1 MTLASQHRC
10 PFPPELAMK
19 HDRPNSSAKT
29 FAILLIGFLASAS
42 NAEEFTYERDIR
54 PIFKTHCFQCHG
66 EGGELQGGLDVRLR
80 RLIAKGGDSG
90 EAFTAGKPE
99 ESLLVQR
106 LLDGDMPPEEVAL
119 RPTAEEIET
128 IQRWIAGGAI
138 ASRPEPEDLDPDNYI
153 TEEERAFWS
162 FQPVRREQP
171 PEVKSAARVRTPIDQ
186 FIIAKLEAN
195 NLSISGD
202 ADARTI
208 VRRVYF
214 DLLGLPPTPQE
225 VDAVVNDSS
234 ANAYDRM
241 LERVLS
247 SPRYG
252 ERWGRHWLDVA
263 GYADSEGYTEDDP
276 VRPYVYK
283 YRDYVIRAFNDDKP
297 FDDFVIEQ
305 LAGDELLSPPFE
317 NLTADQAEK
326 LVATGFLR
334 MAPDG
339 TGVGGVDQNLARNDV
354 MAKTIEIVSTSIL
367 GLTVGCA
374 QCHNHRYDPISHED
388 YHAIRA
394 IFEPSLDWKNWLAP
408 AKRRVSLYT
417 DADRAK
423 AAEIEAEA
431 KKILDERTKKQDEF
445 IEATFQRELAKL
457 DVSLREPIT
466 VARNTPDKERTAEQK
481 NLLKKH
487 PSVNV
492 TASSLYLYDKK
503 AADEL
508 KKMADK
514 ADDIRKAKPQE
525 EFVRAVWEPAGKAPP
540 ATFLFHR
547 GDYEQPKQEIAPR
560 ELTVLTSARTN
571 NLPQNDDSRPTSG
584 RRLAYA
590 KWLASGEHP
599 LTARVIVNRIW
610 LNHFGQGLV
619 PTPGDFG
626 ALGVAPTHPELLDW
640 LASEFV
646 ASGWSVKQLHRLIMT
661 STTYRQASLHH
672 DEGDAVDVDNLL
684 YWRMP
689 VRRLEAEALRDTVLA
704 ITDKL
709 NNKAFGPAVPVMTDQ
724 VGQFVIGKEN
734 LNAGR
739 PGAVIPMNG
748 EDLRRSIYI
757 ESRRSRPLSIMEP
770 FDLPR
775 MEPNCTSRNASTV
788 SPQSLL
794 LMNSEFAIEQASQF
808 AKRVQRDAGEGVS
821 DQITLAWQL
830 AFAATPTEE
839 EISEAMSFLEEQT
852 KHFASNPLPATK
864 GKKHVTPADEALASF
879 CHALLSSNRF
889 LYID

>member
-1 MTLASQHRC
+1 MLLTTSSQTLSVQALAIALASV
-10 PFPPELAMK
+10 LA
-19 HDRPNSSAKT
+19 AT
-29 FAILLIGFLASAS
+29 LTG
-42 NAEEFTYERDIR
+42 EEVTYEKQVR
-54 PIFKTHCFQCHG
+54 PILKTHCFQCHG

-80 RLIAKGGDSG
+80 RLIAKGGESG
-90 EAFTAGKPE
+90 EAVVAGQPA
-99 ESLLVQR
+99 ESLLLQR

-119 RPTAEEIET
+119 RPSADEIAT
-128 IQRWIAGGAI
+128 IERWIAGGAV
-138 ASRPEPEDLDPDNYI
+138 ASREEPDDLNPDNYI
-153 TEEERAFWS
+153 TEEERTFWA
-162 FQPVRREQP
+162 FQPVSRQQP
-171 PEVKSAARVRTPIDQ
+171 PDVQAADRVRAPIDR

-195 NLSISGD
+195 QLSISPD
-202 ADARTI
+202 ADPRTL

-214 DLLGLPPTPQE
+214 DLLGLPPTPEE
-225 VDAVVNDSS
+225 VDAFVNDASPD
-234 ANAYDRM
+234 AYERLLD
-241 LERVLS
+241 RVLT
-247 SPRYG
+247 SPHYG

-276 VRPYVYK
+276 VRPHVYK
-283 YRDYVIRAFNDDKP
+283 YRDYVIRSFNDDKP
-297 FDDFVIEQ
+297 CDQFVVEQ
-305 LAGDELLSPPFE
+305 LAGDELLTPPFE
-317 NLTADQAEK
+317 NLIPEQAEK

-354 MAKTIEIVSTSIL
+354 MTKTIEIVSTSLL

-388 YHAIRA
+388 YHAFRA
-394 IFEPSLDWKNWLAP
+394 IFEPSLDWKNWLVP
-408 AKRRVSLYT
+408 AKHLVSLYT

-423 AAEIEAEA
+423 SAEIEADA
-431 KKILDERTKKQDEF
+431 QKLLNERTKKQDEY
-445 IEATFQRELAKL
+445 IEATFQRELVKL
-457 DVSLREPIT
+457 EEGLREPIN
-466 VARNTPDKERTAEQK
+466 VARNTPDKERTPAQQK
-481 NLLKKH
+481 LLKEH

-492 TASSLYLYDKK
+492 SAGSLYLYDKK

-508 KKMADK
+508 KEMADK
-514 ADDIRKAKPQE
+514 ANDIRKQKPKE
-525 EFVRAVWEPAGKAPP
+525 EFVRAVWEPVGKTPP

-547 GDYEQPKQEIAPR
+547 GDHEQPKQEVAPR
-560 ELTVLTSARTN
+560 ELTVLASARTVE
-571 NLPQNDDSRPTSG
+571 LSTKRDELPTSG

-590 KWLASGEHP
+590 RWLTSGEHP
-599 LTARVIVNRIW
+599 LTARVIVNRMW
-610 LNHFGQGLV
+610 LNHFGQGIV

-672 DEGDAVDVDNLL
+672 NEGDAIDADNLL

-689 VRRLEAEALRDTVLA
+689 VRRLEAEVLRDAVLA
-704 ITDKL
+704 ITGEL
-709 NNKAFGPAVPVMTDQ
+709 NDKAFGPAVPVMTDQ
-724 VGQFVIGKEN
+724 VGQFVIGQEN
-734 LNAGR
+734 LDAGR
-739 PGAVIPMNG
+739 PGAVIPMQG

-757 ESRRSRPLSIMEP
+757 QSRRSRPLSILEP

-794 LMNSEFAIEQASQF
+794 LMNSEFAIERASQF
-808 AKRVQRDAGEGVS
+808 AQRVQRGAGDDVS
-821 DQITLAWQL
+821 AQVKMAWQL
-830 AFAATPTEE
+830 VYASMPIDDELAAALAFIEDQTTQFAAD
-839 EISEAMSFLEEQT
+839 
-852 KHFASNPLPATK
+852 PLPEMKDKRNA
-864 GKKHVTPADEALASF
+864 TPADEALASF